1 MSISNDAK
9 QILEQLCKD
18 LELSEQQCELLEA
31 HIPGICKMAPEGDGS
46 EPKKR
51 KRSRWQECIAT
62 RRKGKGFD
70 PQAIKQLAQEY
81 REGKCP

>member
-1 MSISNDAK
+1 MSISDDAK

-18 LELSEQQCELLEA
+18 LDLSTEQCQLLEE
-31 HIPGICKMAPEGDGS
+31 HIPGICKMAPEGEEGS
-46 EPKKR
+46 KTKR

-70 PQAIKQLAQEY
+70 PQAIKQLATEY
-81 REGKCP
+81 KAGKCP

>member
-18 LELSEQQCELLEA
+18 LDLNEQQCQLLEE
-31 HIPGICKMAPEGDGS
+31 HIPGICKMAEGDGG

-51 KRSRWQECIAT
+51 KRSRWQECIHKERA
-62 RRKGKGFD
+62 GKPFD
-70 PQAIKQLAQEY
+70 KEAIKKLAVKY
-81 REGKCP
+81 KEGKCP